1 MTEVSPLAPSRF
13 PDLPPIDGV
22 RLATAHCGIRYKS
35 RTDLMVVLLDP
46 GTDVAGVFTRSL
58 TAGAPVDWCRKA
70 LAAKAKARAIVV
82 NSGNANVFTG
92 KAGRLATNAT
102 ATAMAKLIGCDP
114 REVYVSST
122 GVIGEAL
129 PYEKIT
135 EALPGAMAQA
145 TGRAWDEAARAI
157 MTTDTFPK
165 GATRTATI
173 GGTRIVI
180 NGIAKGSGMIAPDMG
195 TMLAYV
201 FTDAN
206 LPAKVLQSL
215 LKDGNERAFNSI
227 TVDGDTSTSDTLL
240 LCATGNAK
248 HKRAASAGD
257 KLLKDFRRA
266 LDEVLIDLAQQIVR
280 DGEGAGKFITIAVS
294 GAASNQAAKRVGLA
308 IGNSPLVKTAIAAGD
323 ANWGRIVMAVGKAG
337 EKADRDRLAISV
349 GGVKIAAK
357 GGVVPGYDE
366 TPVARHM
373 AGRDIRIAVDLGVG
387 RGRWT
392 VWSCDLT
399 HRYIDING
407 SYRS

>member
-1 MTEVSPLAPSRF
+1 MTEVSPLAPKRF
-13 PDLPPIDGV
+13 PDLPPVNGV
-22 RLATAHCGIRYKS
+22 ALATAKCGIRYKE
-35 RTDLMVVLLDP
+35 RTDLMVALLDP
-46 GTDVAGVFTRSL
+46 GTAVAGVFTRSR

-70 LAAKAKARAIVV
+70 LAAKSRARAIVV

-92 KAGRLATNAT
+92 KAGRDAT
-102 ATAMAKLIGCDP
+102 AATAKAMAKLVGCDP
-114 REVYVSST
+114 REIYVSST

-129 PYEKIT
+129 PYERIT
-135 EALPGAMAQA
+135 EALPGAVARA
-145 TGRAWDEAARAI
+145 SGRAWEDAARAI

-165 GATRTATI
+165 GSTRAARI
-173 GGTRIVI
+173 GGAPVVI
-180 NGIAKGSGMIAPDMG
+180 GGIAKGSGMIAPDMG

-201 FTDAN
+201 FTDAKI
-206 LPAKVLQSL
+206 PAKALQSL

-240 LCATGNAK
+240 LCATGKAK
-248 HKRAASAGD
+248 HAHVASAGD
-257 KLLKDFRRA
+257 PLLKDFRRA
-266 LDEVLIDLAQQIVR
+266 LGEVLTDLAQQIVR

-337 EKADRDRLAISV
+337 EKADRDRLAISI

-357 GGVVPGYDE
+357 GGAVPSYDE
-366 TPVARHM
+366 APVARHM
-373 AGRDIRIAVDLGVG
+373 AGRDIRISVDLGVG